1 MQMKLYK
8 TFKNANLYKIP
19 VKNMKSPVAV
29 FSSKAHFPVRGT
41 SNTAES
47 FIFTQPEQLKFF
59 LQHLAIMISTTDI
72 FWHFHIPQTPSSFVH
87 RSCKYT
93 SKDGLV
99 WDHNHN
105 HNDHHIK
112 HCDMNPGSGI
122 GGFVYDQISSSSS
135 KMSQESNILK
145 LKNLYQTLI
154 SWSSIC
160 LTFSSDL

>member
-99 WDHNHN
+99 WDHQCQCRAELLLSIFLGLINTCGN
-105 HNDHHIK
+105 RN
-112 HCDMNPGSGI
+112 GSG
-122 GGFVYDQISSSSS
+122 YALAEWTDQ
-135 KMSQESNILK
+135 L
-145 LKNLYQTLI
+145 LHGL
-154 SWSSIC
+154 
-160 LTFSSDL
+160 